1 MRYRK
6 HFGAAH
12 PARVALS
19 YHGGTAGCGPTSVC
33 GPNVTVDVSEPT
45 RVGIECSGDLAT
57 MDGLGNDGTRH
68 PTVATATP
76 RGDVAGF
83 GEYCTR
89 DATAGFLVFLIALP
103 LCLGI
108 SVASG
113 FPPIAGVF
121 TAVAGAL
128 ITTFISNS
136 ELTIKGPAAGLIVI
150 VLGAMNAFGY
160 TAGRDPAADMN
171 AYRMTLAVGV
181 VSGVVQVLFGL
192 FRAGVLGDFFP
203 TAVVHG
209 MLAAIGVIIVLKQ
222 LPVAIGQKAAAEPLE
237 ILRELPETISHLNP
251 EIACIGALS
260 LLVLFVWPYLRGR
273 LGVRWLKG
281 IPGQLVVLLVAV
293 PLGMLFGLDHDHSYE
308 FAGHAYP
315 LGPSFLV
322 SVPRNVLAAVT
333 LPDFSVFTA
342 STTRFAGLLWV
353 LMFSIV
359 GNLESLLSAKAID
372 MVDPWRRKTKL
383 DRDLVA
389 VGIAN
394 VAAASI
400 GGLPMISEIVRSKA
414 NIDNGACTRF
424 ADFWHGLFLLASV
437 ALAPRLICTIPLA
450 ALAAM
455 LVYTGCRLA
464 SPSEFISVYKI
475 GREQLVI
482 FASTLVGVLA
492 TDLLV
497 GVLIGV
503 AVKFFIH
510 LINGLS
516 IRTMFKPFLDV
527 TVLDDNTVQVDARG
541 SAVFSNWIPFR
552 RQLCQLG
559 LEQQHNI
566 IVNLEGTKL
575 VDHSVMEGL
584 HQLQDDFDQ
593 AGLSLE
599 VTGLDG
605 HRALSSHPFAT
616 HKRRK

>member
-1 MRYRK
+1 MAQSQNDARR
-6 HFGAAH
+6 HEH
-12 PARVALS
+12 PA
-19 YHGGTAGCGPTSVC
+19 GGEIAV
-33 GPNVTVDVSEPT
+33 
-45 RVGIECSGDLAT
+45 
-57 MDGLGNDGTRH
+57 
-68 PTVATATP
+68 P
-76 RGDVAGF
+76 RGDGAGF
-83 GEYCTR
+83 LRYLPQ

-121 TAVAGAL
+121 TAVVGAL
-128 ITTFISNS
+128 VTTFISNS

-150 VLGAMNAFGY
+150 VLGAMQAFGY
-160 TAGRDPAADMN
+160 TAGQDPDADVN
-171 AYRMTLAVGV
+171 AYRMTLAVGCV
-181 VSGVVQVLFGL
+181 AGFVQVLFGL
-192 FRAGVLGDFFP
+192 LRAGVLGDFFP

-222 LPVAIGQKAAAEPLE
+222 LPVAVGQKAAGEPLE
-237 ILRELPETISHLNP
+237 ILRELPETMSQLNP
-251 EIACIGALS
+251 AIACIGALS
-260 LLVLFVWPYLRGR
+260 LIVLFAWPYLRGR
-273 LGVRWLKG
+273 LGLRVLKG

-293 PLGMLFGLDHDHSYE
+293 PLGMLFGLGRDHTYD

-322 SVPRNVLAAVT
+322 NVPRDLRAAVA
-333 LPDFSVFTA
+333 LPDFSVFTTA
-342 STTRFAGLLWV
+342 ATRIAAIVWV
-353 LMFSIV
+353 LMFALV

-372 MVDPWRRKTKL
+372 IFDPWHRKTKL
-383 DRDLVA
+383 DRDMVA
-389 VGIAN
+389 IGIAN

-424 ADFWHGLFLLASV
+424 ADLWHGLFLLAFI
-437 ALAPRLICTIPLA
+437 ALLPGLICTIPLA

-464 SPSEFISVYKI
+464 SPNEFISIYKI
-475 GREQLVI
+475 GREQLAI
-482 FASTLVGVLA
+482 FTSTLVGVLA
-492 TDLLV
+492 TDLLI
-497 GVLIGV
+497 GVLIGI
-503 AVKFFIH
+503 AVKLFIH
-510 LINGLS
+510 LLNGLP
-516 IRTMFKPFLDV
+516 IRSMFKPFLEV
-527 TVLDDNTVQVDARG
+527 KVLDDSTVQVDARG

-559 LEQQHNI
+559 LEQQNNV

-584 HQLQDDFDQ
+584 HELRADFER

-599 VTGLDG
+599 VVGLG
-605 HRALSSHPFAT
+605 EHRAFSAHPFAT
-616 HKRRK
+616 RRRRA

>member
-1 MRYRK
+1 MCGMAQSQSDSRG
-6 HFGAAH
+6 HEH
-12 PARVALS
+12 PAGAD
-19 YHGGTAGCGPTSVC
+19 A
-33 GPNVTVDVSEPT
+33 TV
-45 RVGIECSGDLAT
+45 
-57 MDGLGNDGTRH
+57 
-68 PTVATATP
+68 P

-83 GEYCTR
+83 VRYLPQ

-121 TAVAGAL
+121 TAIVGAFV
-128 ITTFISNS
+128 TTFISNS

-150 VLGAMNAFGY
+150 VLGAMQAFGY
-160 TAGRDPAADMN
+160 TAGQNPVADMN

-181 VSGVVQVLFGL
+181 IAGILQVLFGL
-192 FRAGVLGDFFP
+192 LRAGVLGDFFP

-222 LPVAIGQKAAAEPLE
+222 LPVAVGQKAAGEPLE
-237 ILRELPETISHLNP
+237 ILRELPETVSRLNP
-251 EIACIGALS
+251 AIACIGALS
-260 LLVLFVWPYLRGR
+260 LLVLFAWPYLRGR
-273 LGVRWLKG
+273 LGLSWLKG
-281 IPGQLVVLLVAV
+281 IPGQLVVLIVAV
-293 PLGMLFGLDHDHSYE
+293 PLGMLFGLGQDHVYD
-308 FAGHAYP
+308 FAGHSYP

-322 SVPRNVLAAVT
+322 DVPRNLLAAVK
-333 LPDFSVFTA
+333 LPDFSVFTSPA
-342 STTRFAGLLWV
+342 TRGAGVLWV
-353 LMFSIV
+353 VMFSLV

-372 MVDPWRRKTKL
+372 MVDPWHRKTTL
-383 DRDLVA
+383 NRDLVA

-414 NIDNGACTRF
+414 NIDNGGHTRF
-424 ADFWHGLFLLASV
+424 ADFWHGVFLLAFV
-437 ALAPRLICTIPLA
+437 ALLPGLVCTIPLA

-464 SPSEFISVYKI
+464 SPNEFISIYKI
-475 GREQLVI
+475 GREQLAI
-482 FASTLVGVLA
+482 FTSTLVGVLA

-497 GVLIGV
+497 GVLIGI
-503 AVKFFIH
+503 AVKLVIH
-510 LINGLS
+510 LLNGLP
-516 IRTMFKPFLDV
+516 IRSMFKPFLEV
-527 TVLDDNTVQVDARG
+527 KVLDDTTVQVDARG

-559 LEQQHNI
+559 LEQQNNV

-584 HQLQDDFDQ
+584 HELQADFER

-599 VTGLDG
+599 VIGLG
-605 HRALSSHPFAT
+605 EHRAFSSHPFAT
-616 HKRRK
+616 RRRRA

>member
-1 MRYRK
+1 M
-6 HFGAAH
+6 AQ
-12 PARVALS
+12 S
-19 YHGGTAGCGPTSVC
+19 Q
-33 GPNVTVDVSEPT
+33 
-45 RVGIECSGDLAT
+45 
-57 MDGLGNDGTRH
+57 NDGGGH
-68 PTVATATP
+68 GPPPGVAAAVP
-76 RGDVAGF
+76 RGDGAGF
-83 GEYCTR
+83 VRYLPQ

-121 TAVAGAL
+121 TAVVGAFV
-128 ITTFISNS
+128 TTFISNS

-150 VLGAMNAFGY
+150 VLGAMQAFGY
-160 TAGRDPAADMN
+160 TAGQNPDADLI
-171 AYRMTLAVGV
+171 AYRMTLAVGCV
-181 VSGVVQVLFGL
+181 AGFVQMLFGL
-192 FRAGVLGDFFP
+192 LRAGVLGNFFP

-222 LPVAIGQKAAAEPLE
+222 LPVAVGQKAAGEPLE
-237 ILRELPETISHLNP
+237 ILRDLPQTMSELNP
-251 EIACIGALS
+251 LIACIGALS
-260 LLVLFVWPYLRGR
+260 LFVLFAWPHLRGR
-273 LGVRWLKG
+273 LGLRWLKV
-281 IPGQLVVLLVAV
+281 IPGQLVVLLMAV
-293 PLGMLFGLDHDHSYE
+293 PLGMLFGLGHDHTYD

-322 SVPRNVLAAVT
+322 NVPRNLWAAVAF
-333 LPDFSVFTA
+333 PDFSVFTTA
-342 STTRFAGLLWV
+342 ATRGAGVVWV
-353 LMFSIV
+353 LMFALV

-372 MVDPWRRKTKL
+372 MFDPWHRKTKL

-424 ADFWHGLFLLASV
+424 ADLWHGLFLLAFV
-437 ALAPRLICTIPLA
+437 ALLPGLICTIPLA

-464 SPSEFISVYKI
+464 SPNEFISVYKI
-475 GREQLVI
+475 GREQLAI
-482 FASTLVGVLA
+482 FVCTLVGVLA

-497 GVLIGV
+497 GVMIGI
-503 AVKFFIH
+503 AVKLVIH
-510 LINGLS
+510 LLNGLPIRS
-516 IRTMFKPFLDV
+516 IFKPFLEV
-527 TVLDDNTVQVDARG
+527 TVLDDTTVQVDARG

-559 LEQQHNI
+559 LEQQNNVV
-566 IVNLEGTKL
+566 VNLEGTKL

-584 HQLQDDFDQ
+584 HELQADFQ
-593 AGLSLE
+593 RAGLTLD
-599 VTGLDG
+599 VVGLG
-605 HRALSSHPFAT
+605 EHRALSAHPFAT
-616 HKRRK
+616 RRRRA

>member
-1 MRYRK
+1 MAHSQDEGREIQS
-6 HFGAAH
+6 HSAAE
-12 PARVALS
+12 AA
-19 YHGGTAGCGPTSVC
+19 
-33 GPNVTVDVSEPT
+33 
-45 RVGIECSGDLAT
+45 I
-57 MDGLGNDGTRH
+57 
-68 PTVATATP
+68 P
-76 RGDVAGF
+76 RGDAAGF
-83 GEYCTR
+83 LGYLPQ
-89 DATAGFLVFLIALP
+89 DALSGFLVFLIALP

-121 TAVAGAL
+121 TAVVGAL

-150 VLGAMNAFGY
+150 VLGAMHTFGF

-181 VSGVVQVLFGL
+181 ASGVVQVLFGL
-192 FRAGVLGDFFP
+192 LRAGVLGDFFP

-222 LPVAIGQKAAAEPLE
+222 FPVAIGLQAAAEPLE
-237 ILRELPETISHLNP
+237 ILRELPETVTHLNP

-260 LLVLFVWPYLRGR
+260 LIVLFVWPHLRGR
-273 LGVRWLKG
+273 LGLRWLKG

-322 SVPRNVLAAVT
+322 SVPRNLSAAVVF
-333 LPDFSVFTA
+333 PDFSVFMA
-342 STTRFAGLLWV
+342 PATRYAGLMWV
-353 LMFSIV
+353 LMFALV

-372 MVDPWRRKTKL
+372 MFDPWHRKTKL

-414 NIDNGACTRF
+414 NIDNGAHTRF
-424 ADFWHGLFLLASV
+424 ADLWHGLFLLAFV
-437 ALAPRLICTIPLA
+437 ALLPGLICTIPLA

-497 GVLIGV
+497 GVLLGV
-503 AVKFFIH
+503 VVKFIIH
-510 LINGLS
+510 LLNGLP
-516 IRTMFKPFLDV
+516 IRTMFKPFLEV
-527 TVLDDNTVQVDARG
+527 TVLDDSSVQVDARG

-559 LEQQHNI
+559 LEQQNNVV
-566 IVNLEGTKL
+566 VNLEGTKL

-584 HQLQDDFDQ
+584 HQLQADFER
-593 AGLSLE
+593 AGLTLE
-599 VTGLDG
+599 VTGLED
-605 HRALSSHPFAT
+605 HHALSSHPFAT
-616 HKRRK
+616 RKRRT